1 MKLLQATWS
10 VIMILDHIHQR
21 LHNSL
26 PDSTTLPN
34 GQKFDLLTLSLFG
47 MSELVPQLNDVTAR
61 LQELSF
67 DVSDYI
73 CLKFVLLLDPSEW
86 NPQGW
91 CSDQRAVWYR
101 DMVFPV
107 DSTDG

>member
-10 VIMILDHIHQR
+10 VMLILDHIHQR

-26 PDSTTLPN
+26 PDSTVLPN

-47 MSELVPQLNDVTAR
+47 MSELLPQLHDLTAR
-61 LQELSF
+61 LQQISF

-73 CLKFVLLLDPSEW
+73 CLKFILMLDPSKLAEKFVGGS
-86 NPQGW
+86 PF
-91 CSDQRAVWYR
+91 R
-101 DMVFPV
+101 DTVMG
-107 DSTDG
+107 SLNSIGQC